1 MANARWTP
9 LAEADLDAILLFIA
23 NEGGRPETAVRLYF
37 EMRTAVDA
45 HASTDGPHSRHPAL
59 PKNWSDLKFKRWLIA
74 YEPETDAIVVR
85 RVVDASRD
93 LPEQF
98 KDA

>member
-1 MANARWTP
+1 MAKARWTP

-37 EMRTAVDA
+37 EMRAAVDA
-45 HASTDGPHSRHPAL
+45 HAAAGGPHPCHPAL
-59 PKNWSDLKFKRWLIA
+59 PKDWSYLMFKRWLIA
-74 YEPETDAIVVR
+74 YKPEPDAIVVR

-98 KDA
+98 KEA